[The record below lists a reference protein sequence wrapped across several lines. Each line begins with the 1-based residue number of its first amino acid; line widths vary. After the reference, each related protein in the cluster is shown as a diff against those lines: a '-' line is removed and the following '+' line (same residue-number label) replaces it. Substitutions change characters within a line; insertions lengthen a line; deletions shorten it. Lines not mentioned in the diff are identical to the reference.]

1 MIDESAAEA
10 WNSRVR
16 VDLQNIKRMSAAQL
30 DRIKQYGSSAE
41 NLLQN
46 REFAQFVHHYK
57 FEVMEQISAVTGHT
71 AEDNN
76 SRIALAHN
84 LAGIDGFIA
93 SLQRA
98 KWYKD
103 RVVSQQ
109 QPTPNANN
117 DKEI

>member
-1 MIDESAAEA
+1 MTDDSVTEA

-16 VDLQNIKRMSAAQL
+16 VDLQNIKRMTPAQL
-30 DRIKQYGSSAE
+30 DRIKMYGSNAE

-57 FEVMEQISAVTGHT
+57 FEIMEQLSAISGHT
-71 AEDNN
+71 EQDNN
-76 SRIALAHN
+76 SRIAFAHN

-109 QPTPNANN
+109 QPTPNVNN
-117 DKEI
+117 KEE